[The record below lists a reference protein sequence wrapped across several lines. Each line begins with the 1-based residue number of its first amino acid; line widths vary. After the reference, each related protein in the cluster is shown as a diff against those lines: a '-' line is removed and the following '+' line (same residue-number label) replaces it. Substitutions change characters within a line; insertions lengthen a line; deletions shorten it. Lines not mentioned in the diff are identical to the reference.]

1 MMTLLPTSQD
11 FIAPTLRTH
20 FFSFQENVMKISIAK
35 LLSIAALA
43 LFISA
48 CSSTT
53 KVESDL
59 GLKGAP
65 DWVNQ
70 GSSVLSDKDGRLFH
84 GVGSA
89 SPMGDMSLQKSVA
102 DDRARAEV
110 ARVLSSYMDVLSS
123 DYMDSAK
130 SGGAN
135 VADESVSRQIKNLSK
150 VNLTGAKIIGSW
162 RDPKSNIIYSIAEL
176 DMKQVKDTLNGV
188 QEMNTDLKRYIETH
202 ADNVFDRVAK
212 EKK

>member
-1 MMTLLPTSQD
+1 
-11 FIAPTLRTH
+11 
-20 FFSFQENVMKISIAK
+20 MKIPFAVAK
-35 LLSIAALA
+35 LFAIAALTA
-43 LFISA
+43 FIAA

-70 GSSVLSDKDGRLFH
+70 GSSILNDKDGRLFH

-89 SPMGDMSLQKSVA
+89 SPTGDMSLQKSVA

-110 ARVLSSYMDVLSS
+110 ARVLSSYMDVVSS
-123 DYMDSAK
+123 DYMASAK
-130 SGGAN
+130 SGEAGA
-135 VADESVSRQIKNLSK
+135 AEESVSRQIKNLSK
-150 VNLTGAKIIGSW
+150 INLTGAKIIGSW
-162 RDPKSNIIYSIAEL
+162 RDPKTNIIYSIAEL
-176 DMKQVKDTLNGV
+176 DMNHVKTTLNGV
-188 QEMNTDLKRYIETH
+188 QDMNTDLKRYIETQ
-202 ADNVFDRVAK
+202 ADNIFDRVAK

>member
-1 MMTLLPTSQD
+1 
-11 FIAPTLRTH
+11 
-20 FFSFQENVMKISIAK
+20 MKISFAVAK
-35 LLSIAALA
+35 WLAIAATV
-43 LFISA
+43 LFIAA

-53 KVESDL
+53 KVESNL
-59 GLKGAP
+59 GIKGAP
-65 DWVNQ
+65 DWVNE
-70 GSSVLSDKDGRLFH
+70 GSSVLNDKDGRLFH

-110 ARVLSSYMDVLSS
+110 ARVLSSYMDVVSS

-176 DMKQVKDTLNGV
+176 DMKHVKDTLSGV
-188 QEMNTDLKRYIETH
+188 QEMDSDLKRYIETH
-202 ADNVFDRVAK
+202 ADNIFDRVAK

>member
-1 MMTLLPTSQD
+1 
-11 FIAPTLRTH
+11 
-20 FFSFQENVMKISIAK
+20 MKISLAVAK
-35 LLSIAALA
+35 LLAVTVLAAFVA
-43 LFISA
+43 A
-48 CSSTT
+48 CSSTN

-70 GSSVLSDKDGRLFH
+70 GTSILNDKDGRLFH

-89 SPMGDMSLQKSVA
+89 SPAGDMSLQKSVA

-110 ARVLSSYMDVLSS
+110 ARVLSSYMDVVSS
-123 DYMDSAK
+123 DYMAAAK
-130 SGGAN
+130 SGGN
-135 VADESVSRQIKNLSK
+135 GVTEESVSRQIKNLSK

-162 RDPKSNIIYSIAEL
+162 RDPKTNIIYSVAEL
-176 DMKQVKDTLNGV
+176 DMKHVKDTLSGV
-188 QEMNTDLKRYIETH
+188 QDMNTDLKRYIETQ
-202 ADNVFDRVAK
+202 ADNIFDRVAK